1 MGGGTFVYTPVS
13 LLFFDNGADTIAWH
27 SAIIA
32 IPFPVSPLSILYSVW
47 SGILLF
53 WIFFSIFLL
62 LVHWVQMAKCNSN
75 SGFRKGEVGMNFEY
89 FSVVLCA
96 VFFLMANHHCSSLIG
111 LLLSGSFDRLD
122 REETCYRCLFIAQ
135 KHANVLQY
143 KECKFSFISFL
154 NSAFNSNFNSI
165 SMNPSLPLFYI

>member
-1 MGGGTFVYTPVS
+1 
-13 LLFFDNGADTIAWH
+13 
-27 SAIIA
+27 
-32 IPFPVSPLSILYSVW
+32 
-47 SGILLF
+47 
-53 WIFFSIFLL
+53 
-62 LVHWVQMAKCNSN
+62 
-75 SGFRKGEVGMNFEY
+75 
-89 FSVVLCA
+89 
-96 VFFLMANHHCSSLIG
+96 MANHHCSSLIG

-165 SMNPSLPLFYI
+165 SMNPPSPLLYLTCIYQYNMRKWMDLLKDSASDCVRRMKRDAGRAEMEIGSDGSVSRISYQPGLLLLLLFLTTTFVGAVDASRCPISF